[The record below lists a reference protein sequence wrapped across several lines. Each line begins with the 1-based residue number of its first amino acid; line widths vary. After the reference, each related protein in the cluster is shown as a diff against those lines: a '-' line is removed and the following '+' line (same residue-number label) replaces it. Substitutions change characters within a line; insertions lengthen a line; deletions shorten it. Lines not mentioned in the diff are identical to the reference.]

1 MIWRWLHR
9 HPLLFDLALMAVV
22 FLPTAAATARGSHP
36 VAGVLLVALETAPL
50 ILRRTHP
57 LATVATVAVLACLIA
72 ATGFLF
78 LPFQL
83 GVALYT
89 LAAAPA
95 SRPRRT
101 LGFVAI

>member
-9 HPLLFDLALMAVV
+9 HPLLFDLALMGVV
-22 FLPTAAATARGSHP
+22 FLPTAGAAARRSHP
-36 VAGVLLVALETAPL
+36 VEGVFLVVLETVPL

-57 LATVATVAVLACLIA
+57 LATVAAVAVPACVLAGL
-72 ATGFLF
+72 GFLF

-89 LAAAPA
+89 LAAAPE
-95 SRPRRT
+95 PRRSRA
-101 LGFVAI
+101 LGFIA

>member
-22 FLPTAAATARGSHP
+22 FLPTAGAAARGSHP

-50 ILRRTHP
+50 ILRRAYP
-57 LATVATVAVLACLIA
+57 LATVAAVAAVACVIA
-72 ATGFLF
+72 GSGFLF

-89 LAAAPA
+89 LAAAPQ
-95 SRPRRT
+95 SRGRR
-101 LGFVAI
+101 